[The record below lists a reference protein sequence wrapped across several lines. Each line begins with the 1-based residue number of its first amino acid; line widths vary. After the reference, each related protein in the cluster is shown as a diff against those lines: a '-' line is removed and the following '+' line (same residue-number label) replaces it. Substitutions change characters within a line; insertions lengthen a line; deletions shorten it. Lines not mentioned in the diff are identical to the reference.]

1 MSPLFRALCL
11 AVLAASG
18 LAQGQVTAPL
28 ASGPWSGNVT
38 ATSATAAVRLN
49 AGGLSVRLLL
59 SRNADLSA
67 PSYFGPVTTQ
77 AAAGNMAKIDAT
89 GLLPATTYYYAFEVG
104 GVLRGEAAARGSF
117 RTFPLGAASFKLAFA
132 SCGDFHATNQT
143 AYDAILAEQPAL
155 FIHMGD
161 FHYSDINSTNVA
173 DYRANYDSVLNQP
186 NEAALYRGVAL
197 AYMWDDHD
205 FCGNGSDTTSIGR
218 DTARQ
223 AYHETVPHYPIAAT
237 AGGTLSQAFTIGR
250 VRVIMT
256 DLRSGADPRGQADTA
271 AKSHLS
277 AAQKAWFKQ
286 ELISARDAGFPLI
299 LWVCTIPWI
308 GAAGSGDDDWS
319 VFSTERRELANF
331 IRDNSIR
338 NLVLLSGDMHA
349 LAYDDGTH
357 SDYADGGGAP
367 MVVLHAAA
375 LTSNGSSK
383 GGPYTGGPV
392 PGSQQYGILEITDNG
407 GPSVQCRY
415 TGKRVAEGAKLTFAF
430 AATGGSNP
438 GYVAAAPS
446 ALINISARGRIA
458 TASDNN
464 IVGFVISGSVPRT
477 ILIRAVGPS
486 LTPYGVADALPDP
499 AFKLYQGQTV
509 LAANDNWG
517 DAAATLAGTFAR
529 VGAFAYGATTSKDA
543 AAVVT
548 LLPGVYS
555 VVATSADGGT
565 GTVLVE
571 VYDVR

>member
-1 MSPLFRALCL
+1 MSPLCRALCL
-11 AVLAASG
+11 AGLLASG
-18 LAQGQVTAPL
+18 LARAQVAAPL
-28 ASGPWSGNVT
+28 VAGPWSGNVT
-38 ATSATAAVRLN
+38 ATSATATVRLN
-49 AGGLSVRLLL
+49 AAGLAVRLVV

-67 PSYFGPVTTQ
+67 PTYFGPVTTQ
-77 AAAGNMAKIDAT
+77 AAAGNMARLDAA
-89 GLLPATTYYYAFEVG
+89 GLLPATTYYYGFEVG
-104 GVLRGEAAARGSF
+104 GVLRPEPAARGSF
-117 RTFPLGAASFKLAFA
+117 RTFPLGAASFRIAFA
-132 SCGDFHATNQT
+132 SCGDLHAANQS
-143 AYDAILAEQPAL
+143 AYDAILAEQPAV

-161 FHYSDINSTNVA
+161 FEYYDTNSTSVA
-173 DYRANYDSVLNQP
+173 DYRSNYDSVLNQP

-205 FCGNGSDTTSIGR
+205 YCGNGSDATSIGR
-218 DTARQ
+218 GAARQ
-223 AYHETVPHYPIAAT
+223 AYDETVPHYPIAAA

-256 DLRSGADPRGQADTA
+256 DLRSGADPRGQADTP
-271 AKSHLS
+271 AKSHLG

-319 VFSTERRELANF
+319 VFSNERRELANF
-331 IRDNSIR
+331 IRDNAIR

-367 MVVLHAAA
+367 LVVLHAAA
-375 LTSNGSSK
+375 LTSTGSVK
-383 GGPYTGGPV
+383 GGPYAGGPV
-392 PGSQQYGILEITDNG
+392 PGSQQYGILEVTDNG

-415 TGKRVAEGAKLTFAF
+415 TGKRVGEGAKLTFAF
-430 AATGGSNP
+430 SATSGSNP

-486 LTPYGVADALPDP
+486 LVPYGVTDALPDP

-517 DAAATLAGTFAR
+517 AAAASLAATFSR
-529 VGAFAYGATTSKDA
+529 VGAFAYSGPASKDA
-543 AAVVT
+543 ATVVT

>member
-1 MSPLFRALCL
+1 
-11 AVLAASG
+11 
-18 LAQGQVTAPL
+18 
-28 ASGPWSGNVT
+28 
-38 ATSATAAVRLN
+38 
-49 AGGLSVRLLL
+49 LSVRLVL

-77 AAAGNMAKIDAT
+77 TATGNMAKIDAT
-89 GLLPATTYYYAFEVG
+89 GLLPATTYYYAFEVS
-104 GVLRGEAAARGSF
+104 GVLRAETAARGSF

-143 AYDAILAEQPAL
+143 AYDAILAEQPAV

-205 FCGNGSDTTSIGR
+205 YCGNGSDTTSVGR

-223 AYHETVPHYPIAAT
+223 AYHETVPHYPLAAT

-299 LWVCTIPWI
+299 LWVCTNPWI

-319 VFSTERRELANF
+319 VFATERRELANF

-375 LTSNGSSK
+375 LTSNGSTK

-392 PGSQQYGILEITDNG
+392 PGSQQYGILEVTDNG
-407 GPSVQCRY
+407 GPLHRQAGRRGGEAHVRLRGDERVESGLCRGGAERADQHLGPRPHRDGDGQQHRRLRHQWLGTSEHPHSGGGAEPDAVRRRRRPAGPGVQALPG
-415 TGKRVAEGAKLTFAF
+415 TDGAGGERQLGRRRGHAGRHVH
-430 AATGGSNP
+430 ARRGVRLWRLDQQGRRGHGDPGAGCLLGGGDECGRRDGHGAGGSLRRPVASGRP
-438 GYVAAAPS
+438 GPACIAGLHRRV
-446 ALINISARGRIA
+446 RG
-458 TASDNN
+458 
-464 IVGFVISGSVPRT
+464 
-477 ILIRAVGPS
+477 S
-486 LTPYGVADALPDP
+486 LFGADAR
-499 AFKLYQGQTV
+499 AS
-509 LAANDNWG
+509 N
-517 DAAATLAGTFAR
+517 TLR
-529 VGAFAYGATTSKDA
+529 
-543 AAVVT
+543 
-548 LLPGVYS
+548 
-555 VVATSADGGT
+555 
-565 GTVLVE
+565 E
-571 VYDVR
+571 

>member
-1 MSPLFRALCL
+1 MLPPFRATCLAALFASAPLF
-11 AVLAASG
+11 
-18 LAQGQVTAPL
+18 GQVAAPL
-28 ASGPWSGNVT
+28 VSGPWCGNVT
-38 ATSATAAVRLN
+38 ATSATVAVRLN
-49 AGGLSVRLLL
+49 ASGLAVRLALA
-59 SRNADLSA
+59 RTADLGA
-67 PSYFGPVTTQ
+67 PSYFGPITTQ
-77 AAAGNMAKIDAT
+77 AATGNLAKLDVA

-104 GVLRGEAAARGSF
+104 GALRTEPAARGSF

-132 SCGDFHATNQT
+132 SCGDLHAANQT
-143 AYDAILAEQPAL
+143 AYDAVLAEQPVL

-161 FHYSDINSTNVA
+161 FEYSDTNSTNVA
-173 DYRANYDSVLNQP
+173 DYRGNYDAVLNQP

-205 FCGNGSDTTSIGR
+205 FCGNGSDSTSVGR
-218 DTARQ
+218 DAARQ
-223 AYHETVPHYPIAAT
+223 AYNESAPHYPIALA
-237 AGGTLSQAFTIGR
+237 AGGTLSQSFTIGR

-271 AKSHLS
+271 AKSHLG

-299 LWVCTIPWI
+299 LWVSTIPWI

-319 VFSTERRELANF
+319 VYATERRELANF
-331 IRDNSIR
+331 IRDNGIR

-357 SDYADGGGAP
+357 SDYAEGGGAP
-367 MVVLHAAA
+367 LVVLQAAA
-375 LTSNGSSK
+375 LTSAGSIK
-383 GGPYTGGPV
+383 GGPYSGGPV
-392 PGSQQYGILEITDNG
+392 PGSQQYGVLEIIDNG
-407 GPSVQCRY
+407 GPSVQCRF
-415 TGKRVAEGAKLTFAF
+415 TGKRVGEGAKLTFAF
-430 AATGGSNP
+430 SATSGANP
-438 GYVAAAPS
+438 GYVAPAPS

-458 TASDNN
+458 SATDNN

-486 LTPYGVADALPDP
+486 LAPYGVTDALPDP
-499 AFKLYQGQTV
+499 TFKLYQGQTV

-517 DAAATLAGTFAR
+517 DAAATLASTFTH
-529 VGAFAYGATTSKDA
+529 VGAFAYGGIASKDA